1 MRHSARYFAVKMQK
15 DKGFRR
21 RVLTLITVVL
31 ITAGVVAV
39 YLAYGVHSRS
49 NLPLIVPKNAKWFYH
64 FQSRQVDEA
73 ARQSAD
79 SRPLY
84 YDSFYYTLIKLPV
97 LHNAKDAGQPG
108 IYLMTDLVLFADDKG
123 WYAALTVTSEEKLN
137 AFCRDK
143 VPSDL
148 IHAPIVRPEFTYV
161 KSKTRNLY
169 FAYKHKACVFY
180 VPYDTTANTVA
191 AEQALQSVF
200 TQRDSSIY
208 NIQKLQ
214 DLYDKDCQLVYW
226 AEGSGHGVNLSADRA
241 QFYYTDSAR
250 MKQPLSPLY
259 LFSKSGINFSEQ
271 DVDRLLDKNN
281 RIKSRDYLNQTF
293 RVMYYYLKPFVK

>member
-1 MRHSARYFAVKMQK
+1 
-15 DKGFRR
+15 
-21 RVLTLITVVL
+21 
-31 ITAGVVAV
+31 
-39 YLAYGVHSRS
+39 
-49 NLPLIVPKNAKWFYH
+49 
-64 FQSRQVDEA
+64 
-73 ARQSAD
+73 
-79 SRPLY
+79 
-84 YDSFYYTLIKLPV
+84 
-97 LHNAKDAGQPG
+97 
-108 IYLMTDLVLFADDKG
+108 
-123 WYAALTVTSEEKLN
+123 
-137 AFCRDK
+137 
-143 VPSDL
+143 
-148 IHAPIVRPEFTYV
+148 V

-208 NIQKLQ
+208 NNQKLQ

-271 DVDRLLDKNN
+271 DIDRLLDKNN